1 MSVDAC
7 MGLFFLT
14 IPKPPKLHTLLKKDH
29 PFRFL
34 IRPYNKNSQKLYIT
48 GFSCV
53 VSHNRLILA
62 FKCF

>member
-14 IPKPPKLHTLLKKDH
+14 ISKLPRHTVFKKDH

-34 IRPYNKNSQKLYIT
+34 IRPYNKNYRKLYIT

-53 VSHNRLILA
+53 VSHNRLILDL
-62 FKCF
+62 KCF